1 MLRIISG
8 IRKGALIAEVDR
20 RHTRPTTD
28 KNKEM
33 LFNILGQY
41 FDGGNCLDLFAGS
54 GSLGLEALSRGF
66 SACTFVDNN
75 PTATATIRKNL
86 DKLRFP
92 DEIKAAVILDDVFSY
107 LGSVKANFFDLIMA
121 DPPYLFQDHERLL
134 RVIIDN
140 GLIAGNGLTVIE
152 TSRKKELPE
161 QLGELFLFKDKIS
174 GLSRF
179 WFYSFV
185 SNPID

>member
-1 MLRIISG
+1 
-8 IRKGALIAEVDR
+8 
-20 RHTRPTTD
+20 
-28 KNKEM
+28 
-33 LFNILGQY
+33 
-41 FDGGNCLDLFAGS
+41 
-54 GSLGLEALSRGF
+54 
-66 SACTFVDNN
+66 
-75 PTATATIRKNL
+75 
-86 DKLRFP
+86 
-92 DEIKAAVILDDVFSY
+92 
-107 LGSVKANFFDLIMA
+107 MA